1 MEEISKILEDFVR
14 VDPRELPLTL
24 PSPLS
29 GNFEYHD
36 LIARMVSSEM
46 IGANSYFLGLDK
58 DVSKEEEEKFK
69 KLYRK
74 ASFLFFYIGPL
85 GKEIKT
91 LRGLK
96 LGAPDKIL
104 SPTSAYVSTTF
115 AAHIAVSFSRDSKCC
130 VLLVTS
136 LPGVKVFNL
145 SALGLMSGEKEILL
159 DKGGHFYMDKV
170 EEISGKTLVYLRYI
184 SGDSIGSS
192 FLENEKEAE
201 FALSHSNRLYSPSI
215 WGNFNEYIS
224 KEEYIEKYEEDVR
237 GCSVFNDLMLKK
249 RARFRAATYNVH
261 EWKNARGEGKK
272 KEILQSIRKI
282 DGDVTVVQECD
293 RESIE
298 ELKDIYPYQAGV
310 QSEDS
315 VKIFVVVL
323 SKKEF
328 EKENLPLI
336 ACGDFGCEIRNCI
349 KFKIKTWTFYGVHL
363 SSDGNFAKAQYKML
377 TEDPNFVKTKMRS
390 LVIGD
395 FNLMRGN
402 SYSEPERG
410 WLKAHKGKDS
420 LLSLRDVNNKI
431 KYTSVYGRKVDN
443 IVGPL
448 AAKFIAHSGTYFVDY
463 SDHLPYFKDLEIPI

>member
-1 MEEISKILEDFVR
+1 MEEISKTLKDFVR
-14 VDPRELPLTL
+14 VDPHELPLTL

-58 DVSKEEEEKFK
+58 DVSKEEEEKYK

-115 AAHIAVSFSRDSKCC
+115 DAQIAVSFSRDSKCC

-145 SALGLMSGEKEILL
+145 SALGLMSMEKEILL
-159 DKGGHFYMDKV
+159 DKGGYFYMDKV

-201 FALSHSNRLYSPSI
+201 FALSHSERLYSPSI

-237 GCSVFNDLMLKK
+237 RCSIFNDLMLKK

-272 KEILQSIRKI
+272 KKILQSIREI
-282 DGDVTVVQECD
+282 DGDITVVQECD

-298 ELKDIYPYQAGV
+298 ELRDIYPNQAGV
-310 QSEDS
+310 QSEDL
-315 VKIFVVVL
+315 KIFVVVL

-328 EKENLPLI
+328 EKENLPLV
-336 ACGDFGCEIRNCI
+336 ACVGLGCEIRNCI

-363 SSDGNFAKAQYKML
+363 SSNGNFAKAQYKAL
-377 TEDPNFVKTKMRS
+377 TEGPHFDKKEFRR
-390 LVIGD
+390 LIIGD

-402 SYSEPERG
+402 FYSEPEQC

-420 LLSLRDVNNKI
+420 FLGLRDLNNKI

-448 AAKFIAHSGTYFVDY
+448 AEKYIAHSGTYFVDH